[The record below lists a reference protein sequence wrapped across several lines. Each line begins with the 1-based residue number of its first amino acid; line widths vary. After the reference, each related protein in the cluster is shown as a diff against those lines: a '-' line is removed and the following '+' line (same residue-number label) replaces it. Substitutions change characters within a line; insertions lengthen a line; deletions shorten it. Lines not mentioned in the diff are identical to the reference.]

1 MAYNK
6 TEHLRR
12 NIEAIRRAFA
22 LEREQRAATPEERD
36 VLRAYSGFGAIK
48 EVLEPLPH
56 KQETALTPLIEEL
69 HAVLKENTGGEREY
83 KRYLDGLK
91 ASVLTAFYTPEP
103 VTDAIMRMLYNA
115 GVVPVRALEPSA
127 GTGAFA
133 EYLRRYN
140 EEAEITCFEK
150 DPLTGLILR
159 HLHPDD
165 TVRVQGLETIEPAY
179 EGHFDL
185 ITSNIPF
192 GDVSLFDP
200 AFSSSRDPVRRQ
212 GAWAIHN
219 YFFMKSVD
227 LVRAGGLIAF
237 ITSQGMADAER
248 NRPVRE
254 WLMERCDL
262 VAAVRLPNN
271 LFTDHAGTEVGSD
284 LIVLQKNSAARPLS
298 ERQRDFI
305 ETRTLSNGITVNNSF
320 RSLDRVVQTSAKV
333 GTNPYGKPAM
343 EFTHAGGVEGIARAL
358 ADMLAEDME
367 RHFNRELYE
376 SHAPKTAPRQYRER
390 QTETVSPRQAHDD
403 IGQARNTELSGQT
416 ALRQHGNR
424 EIAREIPATERDGI
438 GQEQKAELS
447 GQTVRQQTRQAAPSA
462 AQAPETTAGIFDDE
476 PPYPPDLD
484 PFWQAIEDHWFP
496 DEAEARIRT
505 EEALRAE
512 RRQAEPSSAQTTLF
526 PDVPASPHP
535 SRQTAEFRQ
544 PATSVPLPE
553 TARRGGP
560 RRAGEVLQE
569 VLSDLR
575 QKAERYQAGRM
586 QEPAPFDEQPGP
598 FWHPTEEEW
607 RDLNRWMEER
617 YAVTQAAS
625 DGYRLDPETGEM
637 IPIEDAEAEEIR
649 DEATVQAEGAAMP
662 DESLPP
668 LPTQEAW
675 LPAGQDWAEFG
686 AWQEE
691 RERRFMEEYPPSP
704 EMYGYAEPAVQ
715 TEATVVPNE
724 DTGAAATP
732 DEQPDTAELRGEPSV
747 QNVRANISEP
757 AVMEPAARRT
767 AAHAPASAQEPQSMQ
782 EAERPA
788 GSTVR
793 PADDGREEAVMEP
806 AATAAQA
813 RAAGQ
818 PSQDG
823 FAGSLFD
830 AFDTQTEPEPVLN
843 VQQEPVLTLY
853 DLFGFSAEE
862 RSQVNR
868 PKKRGPKPKAQKQT
882 TARPRKEPE
891 EERFI
896 EWREEL
902 MIARQERLEAKQRAA
917 AANTAL
923 SPAEALRKA
932 AAHLAAATPIQP
944 PQSAQAP
951 KAANVS
957 REEERPLDWR
967 ERLMQNRPYQEER
980 QPAEASTAVP
990 AERSAG
996 TSAENQPRTITGN
1009 RQDAAKPA
1017 TGRSGVA
1024 GQPQAATRTEYGRE
1038 RPEPSRKVPDSAAD
1052 GKSGDR
1058 AQLSDALSPQAD
1070 PFAATGSPHPE
1081 PDAAAV
1087 TGAAADNPVP
1097 AGSAVRQGVPSA
1109 SVSGER
1115 AEAVAPRTATH
1126 GDEAA
1131 EDPLSPRPFKGE
1143 RPEHYR
1149 DGTLIVDKENRVGY
1163 LSDLKTLRPMFHPL
1177 DLPEEQRVKM
1187 SLYIEVRDTYHHL
1200 YNVEADTQAPHPAL
1214 RVMLNSL
1221 YDNFVERFGWLNEPQ
1236 NIDQIR
1242 MDSGADEILS
1252 LERYTDGIVNKA
1264 DIFDHPVAFNPAEI
1278 EKTDDVHTALAAS
1291 MNRYADINIEYISE
1305 LTGASEAEVLEQL
1318 KGRIYFNPDSGKY
1331 EIAERVIA
1339 GNVIEKADRVQR
1351 FLDENPDHEGA
1362 RETLAALREA
1372 TPKPIAFED
1381 LDFNFGERW
1390 IPTGIYDSYAS
1401 WLFETEVKI
1410 GYLADLDEFGITAK
1424 DEYNI
1429 KIQNQ
1434 YAVHGEFRRYTG
1446 LHLMKHALHNTIP
1459 DITKKARKL
1468 IDGEWKEVKVRDG
1481 EKIQQANTKIDEIR
1495 SGFTDWL
1502 CDQSADFKERLADM
1516 YNRKFNCFVR
1526 PKYDGSHL
1534 TFPGLDRKALGI
1546 EDLYPSQKDA
1556 IWMDILLGGGI
1567 VDHEVG
1573 GGKTLIMCCGTY
1585 EKKRIGLVNKPMIT
1599 GLKANIHEIAKTF
1612 CTAYPMARV
1621 LYPGREDFT
1630 PKKREQ
1636 IFRQIKNN
1644 DWDAVILSHEQ
1655 FGMIPQSPEIQQ
1667 EILRAELDSV
1677 MQNLMLL
1684 KAQGKNVSK
1693 RMLTGC
1699 IKRQHNLEA
1708 KLQKAQYA
1716 LDHRRDDAVDFRRMG
1731 IDHLYVDES
1740 HKFKNLM
1747 FNTRHDRVAGLGN
1760 PDGSQRALN
1769 MLFALRTIQERTGR
1783 DLGATFLSGTTI
1795 SNSLTELYLLFKYLR
1810 PKALDRQNIRT
1821 FDAWAAV
1828 FAKKSVDYEFS
1839 VTNQIVQKERF
1850 RYFIKVPELAA
1861 FYSEITD
1868 FRTAEDIGIDRPHKN
1883 EILHNIPPTPDQQA
1897 FIDKLVH
1904 FAKTGDAT
1912 VLGRAPLT
1920 ESEEKAKMLIA
1931 TDYARKMS
1939 LDMRMI
1945 DPELY
1950 GDHADNKANHCAAQI
1965 AHYYRKYDQ
1974 HKGTQFVF
1982 SDLGTW
1988 KPGDEWN
1995 VYAEIKRK
2003 LVEDHGIPA
2012 SEVRFI
2018 QEAAGSEGKRKK
2030 MIEEMNTGRI
2040 RVLFGSTDML
2050 GTGVNAQRRCVAIHH
2065 LDSPWRPSDLE
2076 QREGRGIRKGNE
2088 VAKLYADNT
2097 VDVLIYAVE
2106 KSLDAYKFGLLHNK
2120 QLFIRQLK
2128 QNRMGVR
2135 TIDEGGMDEGS
2146 GMNFSEYVAV
2156 LSGNTDLLEK
2166 ARLEKKI
2173 AGLESERQA
2182 FVRGKSS
2189 SRSQL
2194 EYTLGKI
2201 GELDERIGRIEKD
2214 LEAFRSRAELNEDG
2228 SYRNRI
2234 TLDGAESNDPQFIGK
2249 QLNHIA
2255 KTVDTGTGEKRIG
2268 SIYGFEIIVKSEKS
2282 MKEGFESIRNRFYV
2296 RGEGEYLYQYNY
2308 GNLAGDPRTAAL
2320 NPLHALGTIEPTLE
2334 KFRKERTL
2342 LEKDVPQLRQII
2354 EGTWRK
2360 EADLAALKKEMEQL
2374 DRQIQLALKPVGSD
2388 RDGEEAGEQQE
2399 QQQEKDA
2406 RRETPVA
2413 DDLQRHIPARLRQ
2426 IADASGGRIVI
2437 GSVPP
2442 RTDNNPTTSKK
2453 KL

>member
-12 NIEAIRRAFA
+12 NIEAIRTAFA

-56 KQETALTPLIEEL
+56 KKETALTPLIEEL

-83 KRYLDGLK
+83 KRYLDSLK

-150 DPLTGLILR
+150 DPLTGLILHR
-159 HLHPDD
+159 LHPDD
-165 TVRVQGLETIEPAY
+165 TVRVQGFETIEPAY

-320 RSLDRVVQTSAKV
+320 QSLDRVVQTSARV

-390 QTETVSPRQAHDD
+390 QTETVSQRQAHDD

-512 RRQAEPSSAQTTLF
+512 RRQTEPSSAQTTLF

-553 TARRGGP
+553 TTRGGGP

-662 DESLPP
+662 NESLPP

-675 LPAGQDWAEFG
+675 QPAGQDWAEFG

-704 EMYGYAEPAVQ
+704 EMYGYAEPAAQ
-715 TEATVVPNE
+715 TETTVVPNK

-767 AAHAPASAQEPQSMQ
+767 AAHAPASAQQPQSVQ
-782 EAERPA
+782 EAERSA

-793 PADDGREEAVMEP
+793 PADDGREEAAAEP
-806 AATAAQA
+806 AATAVQA

-902 MIARQERLEAKQRAA
+902 MIARQERLEAEQRAA

-932 AAHLAAATPIQP
+932 AAHLAAATPIQT

-957 REEERPLDWR
+957 QEEERPLDWR
-967 ERLMQNRPYQEER
+967 ERLMQNQPHQEKR
-980 QPAEASTAVP
+980 QPAEVSTAVT

-1017 TGRSGVA
+1017 AGRSGVA

-1038 RPEPSRKVPDSAAD
+1038 RPEPSRKVPDSTAD

-1070 PFAATGSPHPE
+1070 PFIATGSPHPA
-1081 PDAAAV
+1081 PDAVAV
-1087 TGAAADNPVP
+1087 TGPAADNPAP

-1109 SVSGER
+1109 SVSGKR
-1115 AEAVAPRTATH
+1115 AEAATPRNTAH

-1131 EDPLSPRPFKGE
+1131 EDPLAPRPFKGE

-1149 DGTLIVDKENRVGY
+1149 DGTLIVDKESRVGY

-1187 SLYIEVRDTYHHL
+1187 SLYIEVRDTYYHL
-1200 YNVEADTQAPHPAL
+1200 YNVEADTLAPHPAL
-1214 RVMLNSL
+1214 RVMLNNL
-1221 YDNFVERFGWLNEPQ
+1221 YDNFVERFGRLNEPQ
-1236 NIDQIR
+1236 NIDRIR
-1242 MDSGADEILS
+1242 MDPGADEILS

-1305 LTGASEAEVLEQL
+1305 LTGTSEAEVLEQL

-1339 GNVIEKADRVQR
+1339 GNVIEKADRLQR

-1410 GYLADLDEFGITAK
+1410 GYVADLDEFGITAK

-1434 YAVHGEFRRYTG
+1434 YAVQGEFRRYTG

-1468 IDGEWKEVKVRDG
+1468 IDGEWREVKVRDG
-1481 EKIQQANTKIDEIR
+1481 EKIQQANIKIDEIR

-1677 MQNLMLL
+1677 EQNLMLL
-1684 KAQGKNVSK
+1684 KAQGKSVSK

-1699 IKRQHNLEA
+1699 LKRQHNLEA
-1708 KLQKAQYA
+1708 KLQKIRYA
-1716 LDHRRDDAVDFRRMG
+1716 LDHRKDDAVDFRRMG
-1731 IDHLYVDES
+1731 IDHLCVDES

-1868 FRTAEDIGIDRPHKN
+1868 FRTAEDIGIDRPRKN
-1883 EILHNIPPTPDQQA
+1883 EILHNIPPTPDLQA

-1950 GDHADNKANHCAAQI
+1950 GDHADNKASHCAAQI

-1995 VYAEIKRK
+1995 VYSEIKRK

-2018 QEAAGSEGKRKK
+2018 QEAVGSEGKRKK

-2097 VDVLIYAVE
+2097 VDVIIYAVE

-2128 QNRMGVR
+2128 QNRLGVR

-2182 FVRGKSS
+2182 FIRGKSS

-2194 EYTLGKI
+2194 EYTLGEIEK
-2201 GELDERIGRIEKD
+2201 LDDKIGRIEKD

-2234 TLDGAESNDPQFIGK
+2234 VLDDVETNDPQLIGK

-2282 MKEGFESIRNRFYV
+2282 MKEDFESIRNRFYV

-2334 KFRKERTL
+2334 KFRKERAS

-2374 DRQIQLALKPVGSD
+2374 DRQIQLALKPAGSD

-2399 QQQEKDA
+2399 KDA
-2406 RRETPVA
+2406 RQEAPAA

-2442 RTDNNPTTSKK
+2442 RTDDDFSSKK
-2453 KL
+2453 IKL

>member
-1 MAYNK
+1 M
-6 TEHLRR
+6 
-12 NIEAIRRAFA
+12 
-22 LEREQRAATPEERD
+22 
-36 VLRAYSGFGAIK
+36 
-48 EVLEPLPH
+48 
-56 KQETALTPLIEEL
+56 
-69 HAVLKENTGGEREY
+69 
-83 KRYLDGLK
+83 
-91 ASVLTAFYTPEP
+91 
-103 VTDAIMRMLYNA
+103 
-115 GVVPVRALEPSA
+115 
-127 GTGAFA
+127 
-133 EYLRRYN
+133 
-140 EEAEITCFEK
+140 
-150 DPLTGLILR
+150 
-159 HLHPDD
+159 
-165 TVRVQGLETIEPAY
+165 
-179 EGHFDL
+179 
-185 ITSNIPF
+185 
-192 GDVSLFDP
+192 
-200 AFSSSRDPVRRQ
+200 
-212 GAWAIHN
+212 
-219 YFFMKSVD
+219 
-227 LVRAGGLIAF
+227 
-237 ITSQGMADAER
+237 
-248 NRPVRE
+248 
-254 WLMERCDL
+254 
-262 VAAVRLPNN
+262 
-271 LFTDHAGTEVGSD
+271 
-284 LIVLQKNSAARPLS
+284 
-298 ERQRDFI
+298 
-305 ETRTLSNGITVNNSF
+305 
-320 RSLDRVVQTSAKV
+320 
-333 GTNPYGKPAM
+333 
-343 EFTHAGGVEGIARAL
+343 
-358 ADMLAEDME
+358 
-367 RHFNRELYE
+367 
-376 SHAPKTAPRQYRER
+376 
-390 QTETVSPRQAHDD
+390 
-403 IGQARNTELSGQT
+403 
-416 ALRQHGNR
+416 
-424 EIAREIPATERDGI
+424 
-438 GQEQKAELS
+438 
-447 GQTVRQQTRQAAPSA
+447 
-462 AQAPETTAGIFDDE
+462 
-476 PPYPPDLD
+476 
-484 PFWQAIEDHWFP
+484 
-496 DEAEARIRT
+496 
-505 EEALRAE
+505 
-512 RRQAEPSSAQTTLF
+512 
-526 PDVPASPHP
+526 
-535 SRQTAEFRQ
+535 
-544 PATSVPLPE
+544 
-553 TARRGGP
+553 
-560 RRAGEVLQE
+560 
-569 VLSDLR
+569 
-575 QKAERYQAGRM
+575 
-586 QEPAPFDEQPGP
+586 
-598 FWHPTEEEW
+598 
-607 RDLNRWMEER
+607 
-617 YAVTQAAS
+617 
-625 DGYRLDPETGEM
+625 
-637 IPIEDAEAEEIR
+637 
-649 DEATVQAEGAAMP
+649 
-662 DESLPP
+662 
-668 LPTQEAW
+668 
-675 LPAGQDWAEFG
+675 
-686 AWQEE
+686 
-691 RERRFMEEYPPSP
+691 
-704 EMYGYAEPAVQ
+704 
-715 TEATVVPNE
+715 
-724 DTGAAATP
+724 
-732 DEQPDTAELRGEPSV
+732 
-747 QNVRANISEP
+747 
-757 AVMEPAARRT
+757 
-767 AAHAPASAQEPQSMQ
+767 
-782 EAERPA
+782 
-788 GSTVR
+788 
-793 PADDGREEAVMEP
+793 
-806 AATAAQA
+806 
-813 RAAGQ
+813 
-818 PSQDG
+818 
-823 FAGSLFD
+823 
-830 AFDTQTEPEPVLN
+830 
-843 VQQEPVLTLY
+843 
-853 DLFGFSAEE
+853 
-862 RSQVNR
+862 
-868 PKKRGPKPKAQKQT
+868 
-882 TARPRKEPE
+882 
-891 EERFI
+891 
-896 EWREEL
+896 
-902 MIARQERLEAKQRAA
+902 
-917 AANTAL
+917 
-923 SPAEALRKA
+923 
-932 AAHLAAATPIQP
+932 
-944 PQSAQAP
+944 
-951 KAANVS
+951 
-957 REEERPLDWR
+957 DWR
-967 ERLMQNRPYQEER
+967 ERLMLNRPHQEER
-980 QPAEASTAVP
+980 QPAEVSTAVT
-990 AERSAG
+990 AEHFTG
-996 TSAENQPRTITGN
+996 TSAENHPRTITEN
-1009 RQDAAKPA
+1009 RPDTAKPA
-1017 TGRSGVA
+1017 AGQSGVA

-1305 LTGASEAEVLEQL
+1305 LTGTSEAEVLEQL

-2282 MKEGFESIRNRFYV
+2282 MKEDFETIRNRFYV

-2334 KFRKERTL
+2334 KFRKERIL

>member
-56 KQETALTPLIEEL
+56 KKKTALTPLIEEL

-83 KRYLDGLK
+83 KRYLDSLK

-103 VTDAIMRMLYNA
+103 VTDAIARMLYNA
-115 GVVPVRALEPSA
+115 GAVPVRALEPSA
-127 GTGAFA
+127 GTGAFV

-150 DPLTGLILR
+150 DPMTGLILSR
-159 HLHPDD
+159 LYPDD

-200 AFSSSRDPVRRQ
+200 AFSNSRDPVRRQ

-227 LVRAGGLIAF
+227 LVRDGGLVAF
-237 ITSQGMADAER
+237 ITSQGMADSER
-248 NRPVRE
+248 NKPVRE

-284 LIVLQKNSAARPLS
+284 LIVLQKNSVARPLS

-343 EFTHAGGVEGIARAL
+343 EFTYAGGVEGIARAL

-376 SHAPKTAPRQYRER
+376 SHALKIAPHQYREQ
-390 QTETVSPRQAHDD
+390 QTETVSPRQAHNG
-403 IGQARNTELSGQT
+403 IGQVRNTELSGQT
-416 ALRQHGNR
+416 VLRQHGNE
-424 EIAREIPATERDGI
+424 EIAQENLATERGGI
-438 GQEQKAELS
+438 GREQKTELS
-447 GQTVRQQTRQAAPSA
+447 GQTVRQQTRQAAPSMV
-462 AQAPETTAGIFDDE
+462 QPSETTVGIFDDE

-484 PFWQAIEDHWFP
+484 PFWQVIEDHWFP
-496 DEAEARIRT
+496 DEVEASIRT

-662 DESLPP
+662 NESLPP

-675 LPAGQDWAEFG
+675 QPAGQDWAEFG

-691 RERRFMEEYPPSP
+691 RERRFMEDYPPSP

-715 TEATVVPNE
+715 TV
-724 DTGAAATP
+724 AAAAP
-732 DEQPDTAELRGEPSV
+732 EKEQADTSEMRREPVV
-747 QNVRANISEP
+747 QGVRPEISEP
-757 AVMEPAARRT
+757 AVMEPAARR
-767 AAHAPASAQEPQSMQ
+767 APAHVPASAQEPQSMQ
-782 EAERPA
+782 ETERSA
-788 GSTVR
+788 DSTVR
-793 PADDGREEAVMEP
+793 PADDGLEETVAEP

-980 QPAEASTAVP
+980 QPAEVLTAVP
-990 AERSAG
+990 AERSAV
-996 TSAENQPRTITGN
+996 TSAENQSRTITVN
-1009 RQDAAKPA
+1009 RQATAKPA

-1024 GQPQAATRTEYGRE
+1024 GQPQAAIRTEYGRE

-1070 PFAATGSPHPE
+1070 PFIATGSPHPA
-1081 PDAAAV
+1081 PDAVAV
-1087 TGAAADNPVP
+1087 TGPAADNPAP

-1109 SVSGER
+1109 SVSGKR
-1115 AEAVAPRTATH
+1115 AEAAMPHNTAH

-1131 EDPLSPRPFKGE
+1131 EDPLAPRPFKGE

-1187 SLYIEVRDTYHHL
+1187 SLYIEVRDTYYHL
-1200 YNVEADTQAPHPAL
+1200 YNVEADTLAPHPAL

-1221 YDNFVERFGWLNEPQ
+1221 YDNFVERFGRLNEPQ
-1236 NIDQIR
+1236 NIDRIR
-1242 MDSGADEILS
+1242 MDPGADEILS
-1252 LERYTDGIVNKA
+1252 LERYADGIVNKA

-1291 MNRYADINIEYISE
+1291 MNRYADIDIEYISE

-1339 GNVIEKADRVQR
+1339 GNVIEKADRVER

-1410 GYLADLDEFGITAK
+1410 GYIADLDEFGITAK

-1434 YAVHGEFRRYTG
+1434 YAVQGEFRRYTG

-1481 EKIQQANTKIDEIR
+1481 EKIQQANIKIDEIR

-1677 MQNLMLL
+1677 EQNLMLL
-1684 KAQGKNVSK
+1684 KAQGKSVSK
-1693 RMLTGC
+1693 RMLTGYL
-1699 IKRQHNLEA
+1699 KRRHNLEA
-1708 KLQKAQYA
+1708 KLQKIQYA
-1716 LDHRRDDAVDFRRMG
+1716 LDHRKDDAVDFRRMG
-1731 IDHLYVDES
+1731 IDHLCVDES

-1868 FRTAEDIGIDRPHKN
+1868 FRTAEDIGIDRPRKN

-1897 FIDKLVH
+1897 FIDQLVH

-2282 MKEGFESIRNRFYV
+2282 MKEDFETIRNRFYV

-2334 KFRKERTL
+2334 KFRKERIL

>member
-12 NIEAIRRAFA
+12 NIEAIRTAFA

-512 RRQAEPSSAQTTLF
+512 RRQTEPSSAQTTLF
-526 PDVPASPHP
+526 PDAPASPHP
-535 SRQTAEFRQ
+535 SRQTAGFRR

-553 TARRGGP
+553 TTRRGGP
-560 RRAGEVLQE
+560 RRAGEILQE

-806 AATAAQA
+806 VARRTAAHAPASAQEPQSMQEAERPAGSTVRPAGDGREEAVAEPAATAAQA

-967 ERLMQNRPYQEER
+967 ERLMQNRP
-980 QPAEASTAVP
+980 
-990 AERSAG
+990 
-996 TSAENQPRTITGN
+996 
-1009 RQDAAKPA
+1009 
-1017 TGRSGVA
+1017 
-1024 GQPQAATRTEYGRE
+1024 
-1038 RPEPSRKVPDSAAD
+1038 
-1052 GKSGDR
+1052 
-1058 AQLSDALSPQAD
+1058 
-1070 PFAATGSPHPE
+1070 
-1081 PDAAAV
+1081 
-1087 TGAAADNPVP
+1087 
-1097 AGSAVRQGVPSA
+1097 
-1109 SVSGER
+1109 
-1115 AEAVAPRTATH
+1115 
-1126 GDEAA
+1126 
-1131 EDPLSPRPFKGE
+1131 
-1143 RPEHYR
+1143 
-1149 DGTLIVDKENRVGY
+1149 
-1163 LSDLKTLRPMFHPL
+1163 
-1177 DLPEEQRVKM
+1177 
-1187 SLYIEVRDTYHHL
+1187 
-1200 YNVEADTQAPHPAL
+1200 
-1214 RVMLNSL
+1214 
-1221 YDNFVERFGWLNEPQ
+1221 
-1236 NIDQIR
+1236 
-1242 MDSGADEILS
+1242 
-1252 LERYTDGIVNKA
+1252 
-1264 DIFDHPVAFNPAEI
+1264 
-1278 EKTDDVHTALAAS
+1278 
-1291 MNRYADINIEYISE
+1291 
-1305 LTGASEAEVLEQL
+1305 
-1318 KGRIYFNPDSGKY
+1318 
-1331 EIAERVIA
+1331 
-1339 GNVIEKADRVQR
+1339 
-1351 FLDENPDHEGA
+1351 
-1362 RETLAALREA
+1362 
-1372 TPKPIAFED
+1372 
-1381 LDFNFGERW
+1381 
-1390 IPTGIYDSYAS
+1390 
-1401 WLFETEVKI
+1401 
-1410 GYLADLDEFGITAK
+1410 
-1424 DEYNI
+1424 
-1429 KIQNQ
+1429 
-1434 YAVHGEFRRYTG
+1434 
-1446 LHLMKHALHNTIP
+1446 
-1459 DITKKARKL
+1459 
-1468 IDGEWKEVKVRDG
+1468 
-1481 EKIQQANTKIDEIR
+1481 
-1495 SGFTDWL
+1495 
-1502 CDQSADFKERLADM
+1502 
-1516 YNRKFNCFVR
+1516 
-1526 PKYDGSHL
+1526 
-1534 TFPGLDRKALGI
+1534 
-1546 EDLYPSQKDA
+1546 
-1556 IWMDILLGGGI
+1556 
-1567 VDHEVG
+1567 
-1573 GGKTLIMCCGTY
+1573 
-1585 EKKRIGLVNKPMIT
+1585 
-1599 GLKANIHEIAKTF
+1599 
-1612 CTAYPMARV
+1612 
-1621 LYPGREDFT
+1621 
-1630 PKKREQ
+1630 
-1636 IFRQIKNN
+1636 
-1644 DWDAVILSHEQ
+1644 
-1655 FGMIPQSPEIQQ
+1655 
-1667 EILRAELDSV
+1667 
-1677 MQNLMLL
+1677 
-1684 KAQGKNVSK
+1684 
-1693 RMLTGC
+1693 
-1699 IKRQHNLEA
+1699 
-1708 KLQKAQYA
+1708 
-1716 LDHRRDDAVDFRRMG
+1716 
-1731 IDHLYVDES
+1731 
-1740 HKFKNLM
+1740 
-1747 FNTRHDRVAGLGN
+1747 
-1760 PDGSQRALN
+1760 
-1769 MLFALRTIQERTGR
+1769 
-1783 DLGATFLSGTTI
+1783 
-1795 SNSLTELYLLFKYLR
+1795 
-1810 PKALDRQNIRT
+1810 
-1821 FDAWAAV
+1821 
-1828 FAKKSVDYEFS
+1828 
-1839 VTNQIVQKERF
+1839 
-1850 RYFIKVPELAA
+1850 
-1861 FYSEITD
+1861 
-1868 FRTAEDIGIDRPHKN
+1868 
-1883 EILHNIPPTPDQQA
+1883 
-1897 FIDKLVH
+1897 
-1904 FAKTGDAT
+1904 
-1912 VLGRAPLT
+1912 
-1920 ESEEKAKMLIA
+1920 
-1931 TDYARKMS
+1931 
-1939 LDMRMI
+1939 
-1945 DPELY
+1945 
-1950 GDHADNKANHCAAQI
+1950 
-1965 AHYYRKYDQ
+1965 
-1974 HKGTQFVF
+1974 
-1982 SDLGTW
+1982 
-1988 KPGDEWN
+1988 
-1995 VYAEIKRK
+1995 
-2003 LVEDHGIPA
+2003 
-2012 SEVRFI
+2012 
-2018 QEAAGSEGKRKK
+2018 
-2030 MIEEMNTGRI
+2030 
-2040 RVLFGSTDML
+2040 
-2050 GTGVNAQRRCVAIHH
+2050 
-2065 LDSPWRPSDLE
+2065 
-2076 QREGRGIRKGNE
+2076 
-2088 VAKLYADNT
+2088 
-2097 VDVLIYAVE
+2097 
-2106 KSLDAYKFGLLHNK
+2106 
-2120 QLFIRQLK
+2120 
-2128 QNRMGVR
+2128 
-2135 TIDEGGMDEGS
+2135 
-2146 GMNFSEYVAV
+2146 
-2156 LSGNTDLLEK
+2156 
-2166 ARLEKKI
+2166 
-2173 AGLESERQA
+2173 
-2182 FVRGKSS
+2182 
-2189 SRSQL
+2189 
-2194 EYTLGKI
+2194 
-2201 GELDERIGRIEKD
+2201 
-2214 LEAFRSRAELNEDG
+2214 
-2228 SYRNRI
+2228 
-2234 TLDGAESNDPQFIGK
+2234 
-2249 QLNHIA
+2249 
-2255 KTVDTGTGEKRIG
+2255 
-2268 SIYGFEIIVKSEKS
+2268 
-2282 MKEGFESIRNRFYV
+2282 
-2296 RGEGEYLYQYNY
+2296 
-2308 GNLAGDPRTAAL
+2308 
-2320 NPLHALGTIEPTLE
+2320 
-2334 KFRKERTL
+2334 
-2342 LEKDVPQLRQII
+2342 
-2354 EGTWRK
+2354 
-2360 EADLAALKKEMEQL
+2360 
-2374 DRQIQLALKPVGSD
+2374 
-2388 RDGEEAGEQQE
+2388 
-2399 QQQEKDA
+2399 
-2406 RRETPVA
+2406 
-2413 DDLQRHIPARLRQ
+2413 
-2426 IADASGGRIVI
+2426 
-2437 GSVPP
+2437 
-2442 RTDNNPTTSKK
+2442 
-2453 KL
+2453 